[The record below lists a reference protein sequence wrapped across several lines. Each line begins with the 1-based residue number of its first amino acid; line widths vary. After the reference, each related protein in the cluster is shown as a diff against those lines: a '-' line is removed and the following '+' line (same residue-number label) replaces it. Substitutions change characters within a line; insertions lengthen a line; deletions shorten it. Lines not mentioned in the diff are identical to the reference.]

1 MRARSIKPGLFKNE
15 ILGTADPLY
24 TIIFEGLWCLAD
36 RAGRLED
43 RPLRI
48 HAEVAPYRHSESTVL
63 ALTWLH
69 ERGFIIRYD
78 VGGQKFIQVV
88 NFAEHQ
94 QPHIREAQSKIPPVQ
109 NQGDVEAPTKA
120 VPSTNQGSAEHSP
133 RSPSSL
139 TPHSLTPDS
148 PFPCQEGADAPG
160 SARVAR
166 EPPPELHASCP
177 SDAWAEWI
185 AHRRRKRWPNDATTL
200 RKQLAVLAPFDTETQ
215 RRMLD
220 QSIQAGWQGVFELK
234 RANSAGTPRAT
245 RYEQSRQKLMAASGM
260 TEEELDAPI

>member
-69 ERGFIIRYD
+69 EHGFIIRYD
-78 VGGQKFIQVV
+78 VGGQNFIQVV
-88 NFAEHQ
+88 NFEEHQ

-109 NQGDVEAPTKA
+109 NQGDVEAPAKA
-120 VPSTNQGSAEHSP
+120 VPSTSQGSAEHSP

-139 TPHSLTPDS
+139 TPHSLTPESMNTTTPRQRSRRGCRVPD
-148 PFPCQEGADAPG
+148 PFDLTTDMREWARTEAPLADLETGTREFVDYWRGIPGARGCKVDWIATW
-160 SARVAR
+160 RNR
-166 EPPPELHASCP
+166 MRELH
-177 SDAWAEWI
+177 
-185 AHRRRKRWPNDATTL
+185 N
-200 RKQLAVLAPFDTETQ
+200 
-215 RRMLD
+215 
-220 QSIQAGWQGVFELK
+220 
-234 RANSAGTPRAT
+234 RAAANGRNKTPTPRLT
-245 RYEQSRQKLMAASGM
+245 RYEQSRQAMLAQAGI
-260 TEEELDAPI
+260 TQEELDAQA